1 MTAFVHTNDNQ
12 MFRVDLHVH
21 TNYSFDSTTSLSNI
35 VKRAVDKNLDCIAIT
50 DHGTIEG
57 ALSLREMAPFQVIV
71 GQEIKTTQGDLVGL
85 FLSKQVPSG
94 LQPIEAVECVRRQNG
109 IVMLPHPFDRIRGS
123 ALTSQGFSD
132 VLLMDDLDDA
142 TLVRNRIRV
151 TDMPQKRETPNH
163 ISGLR
168 LGGFDLIE
176 GFNARNVFRSSD
188 RMAKVFAGSS
198 TIPIVAVS
206 DAHTVSELG
215 NTYTQIPKL
224 SNDPKEFL
232 EAIRQGFLVEKR
244 SNPLVHCVTTYNRL
258 VKQFLRR

>member
-1 MTAFVHTNDNQ
+1 

-21 TNYSFDSTTSLSNI
+21 TNYSLDSTTSLSNI
-35 VKRAVDKNLDCIAIT
+35 VKRAVDKNVDCIAIT

-57 ALSLREMAPFQVIV
+57 ALYLREMAPFQVIV
-71 GQEIKTTQGDLVGL
+71 GQEIKTTQGDLIGL

-94 LQPIEAVECVRRQNG
+94 LHPVEAVKCVRRQNG

-123 ALTSQGFSD
+123 ALTPEAISD
-132 VLLMDDLDDA
+132 VLHMA
-142 TLVRNRIRV
+142 
-151 TDMPQKRETPNH
+151 
-163 ISGLR
+163 
-168 LGGFDLIE
+168 DLIE

-188 RMAKVFAGSS
+188 RMAKELAVSS
-198 TIPIVAVS
+198 SIPIVAVS

-224 SNDPKEFL
+224 SNDPKKFL
-232 EAIRQGFLVEKR
+232 ESIRQGFLVEKR